1 METVVLTWTS
11 CHAQDTASRPTS
23 PSTASYDGRSR
34 PCNYSGR
41 GDSIHACQITQNNRS
56 HTSLPSTHNSL
67 PLYTQN
73 LPYST
78 HNISTSVFVFVFRK
92 ETKFVNKILFPKKTK
107 CHIKPWLADRLTMDE
122 LRFRIINQVFVWE
135 KEMKKFLMVFG
146 FMNLFHWILNLAFL
160 NLQIL
165 FKYPTWRISSII
177 LSENF
182 FSSSSHFKS
191 FLNL

>member
-67 PLYTQN
+67 PLYTQTYHTP
-73 LPYST
+73 LTIYQPL
-78 HNISTSVFVFVFRK
+78 VFVFVFRK

-146 FMNLFHWILNLAFL
+146 FMNLFILLFL
-160 NLQIL
+160 IY
-165 FKYPTWRISSII
+165 KYFLSIQHEEYLLSFSVKISSHLPLI
-177 LSENF
+177 SKVF
-182 FSSSSHFKS
+182 
-191 FLNL
+191 